1 MKISDVSKKVG
12 LPVATIRYY
21 SDLEMIPSLKR
32 DTDGQRIF
40 DDEAIVWLEGIK
52 FQRDLGMSLAE
63 IKKFI
68 ELSQDPSTAALKKRH
83 QILLEQRIK
92 ANQRMLSSADT
103 LKRIDL
109 KIKLDEDIIAKK
121 KRDSLSAARRFSL

>member
-1 MKISDVSKKVG
+1 MKISDVSKKVD

-63 IKKFI
+63 RKKFI

>member
-83 QILLEQRIK
+83 QILLEKRIK

>member
-1 MKISDVSKKVG
+1 MKISDVSKKVD

>member
-68 ELSQDPSTAALKKRH
+68 ELSQDPSTVALKKRH

>member
-68 ELSQDPSTAALKKRH
+68 ELSQDPNTAALKKRH